1 MKNTEKTKTH
11 NEIIIEAKNL
21 KKCFKNG
28 EIITNVLNGANVQIK
43 KGEFVA
49 IMGPS
54 GSGKSTLLHMI
65 ALLDDIDSGEIR
77 IKGENVQNLSNSE
90 KTNFRLNNFGY
101 VFQDYNLIL
110 ELSVLENVYL
120 SLIQLGV
127 SSLDAK
133 NKALIALEK
142 VGLKD
147 YSTRY
152 PTELSGG
159 QQQRVSIARAIV
171 NNPTILFADEPTA
184 NLDSTSRKNIMEL
197 FLDLNKKYN
206 LTIIM
211 VTHEQEQKKLVQR
224 VIEILDGVVIN

>member
-1 MKNTEKTKTH
+1 MKNTEKTKIN
-11 NEIIIEAKNL
+11 NEFIIDAKNL

-28 EIITNVLNGANVQIK
+28 EIITNVLNGANAQIK

-127 SSLDAK
+127 NSLDAK
-133 NKALIALEK
+133 KKALIALEK

-171 NNPTILFADEPTA
+171 NNPQILFADEPTA

-197 FLDLNKKYN
+197 FLDLNKKYG